1 MLFSFL
7 GVNEINDAINLFGFF
22 LFFFLAFLGIKH
34 FMFTEL
40 SCRKCRTCQFE
51 THGLLSQEH
60 TINAFQKLKITPSSS
75 EL

>member
-7 GVNEINDAINLFGFF
+7 GVNEMDDAINLFGFF
-22 LFFFLAFLGIKH
+22 FSISRNKH